1 MYNAECAMVFDNETC
16 RPQKLFADVEN
27 KMYLCRRDSCA
38 FCKRNPQTG
47 ATATKNTEIMIEVLK
62 YAIPSLVVL
71 LATWLVMHNLFKN
84 EEQKRLWE
92 LKKLSQ
98 KEISPIRM
106 RAYERLALL
115 LERTTPEHLLV
126 DMPLTE
132 MSVTQVQQRLMQT
145 IRMEYDHN
153 LSQQIYVSD
162 EVWELITTAKEQM
175 VAFVNSMAQQIPA
188 GSTALD
194 YAKVLI
200 TAYSAN
206 GETANER
213 ALQALKDEARGLI

>member
-1 MYNAECAMVFDNETC
+1 MSSEYGCLALISC
-16 RPQKLFADVEN
+16 P
-27 KMYLCRRDSCA
+27 YLTAALRSCKKYTT
-38 FCKRNPQTG
+38 FVGDISTTYTNMT
-47 ATATKNTEIMIEVLK
+47 EVLK
-62 YAIPSLVVL
+62 YVMPSLVVL
-71 LATWLVMHNLFKN
+71 LATWLVMYKLFKN

-106 RAYERLALL
+106 RAYERLSLL
-115 LERTTPEHLLV
+115 LERTTPDHMLV
-126 DMPLTE
+126 DMPLAE
-132 MSVTQVQQRLMQT
+132 MSVLQVQQRLMEIVRT
-145 IRMEYDHN
+145 EYDHN

-162 EVWELITTAKEQM
+162 EVWNLIIAAKEQM
-175 VAFVNSMAQQIPA
+175 LAFVNSMAQQIPA

-213 ALQALKDEARGLI
+213 ALQALKDEARTLI

>member
-1 MYNAECAMVFDNETC
+1 MT
-16 RPQKLFADVEN
+16 
-27 KMYLCRRDSCA
+27 
-38 FCKRNPQTG
+38 
-47 ATATKNTEIMIEVLK
+47 EVLK
-62 YAIPSLVVL
+62 YAIPSLIVL

-106 RAYERLALL
+106 RAYERLSLL
-115 LERTTPEHLLV
+115 LERTTPEHILV
-126 DMPLTE
+126 DLPLAE
-132 MSVTQVQQRLMQT
+132 MTVLQVQQRLMQT
-145 IRMEYDHN
+145 VRVEYDHN

-162 EVWELITTAKEQM
+162 EVWQLITTAKEQTI
-175 VAFVNSMAQQIPA
+175 AFINAMAQQLPA

-200 TAYSAN
+200 TAYSSN
-206 GETANER
+206 GETANDR
-213 ALQALKDEARGLI
+213 ALQALKDEARSLL